1 MQTNGKHNTVQES
14 LPTFNLKAVVQ
25 ETGLKPDTLRA
36 WERRYGL
43 PNPKRTAGG
52 HRLYT
57 RRDIDTLKWL
67 ITRQEDG
74 LSISRA
80 VSLWKTTLSEG
91 KDPLLNYQIKQSKEA
106 TNEFGSLAAATTIDE
121 LKNSW
126 VQACL
131 NFDEQQ
137 AESILNQAF
146 AYYQPEMVCFEVLQ
160 KGLSIIGD
168 QWYQGLVSVQKEHF
182 ASALALRR
190 LDALM
195 AATPKPTRNGR
206 LLVGCAPKDDHT
218 FSPLL
223 LSLLLRRQGWDVV
236 YLGANVPIDRLE
248 ATINTT
254 MPQLVIFSAQLLHTA
269 AHLQQVAYLLQD
281 RGIGLAYGG
290 LVFNI
295 IPKLRDYIPGHFLG
309 TELKQAPQVIEQLM
323 INRPPLPRIKR
334 PTGEYAETLT
344 HFRRRAGMIETA
356 VWEKLAPYNM
366 NHADITAA
374 NTHLGQ
380 NITAALMLG
389 NMDFIGSDIDWIEG
403 LLVNYKMPVEH
414 LHAYLKVYYE
424 AAHHHLHDVTG
435 APVLFWL
442 EKVVANVENKN
453 QD

>member
-1 MQTNGKHNTVQES
+1 MQTNGTKNNIEKRV
-14 LPTFNLKAVVQ
+14 PTFNLKAVVQ

-43 PNPKRTAGG
+43 PNPRRTEGG

-67 ITRQEDG
+67 MARQDDG

-80 VSLWKTTLSEG
+80 VSLWNTMLAEG
-91 KDPLLNYQIKQSKEA
+91 KDPLISFKPPQPAKDPSHEYTVVSA
-106 TNEFGSLAAATTIDE
+106 GTTINDVRE
-121 LKNSW
+121 GW
-126 VQACL
+126 IDACL
-131 NFDEQQ
+131 NFDEQK
-137 AESILNQAF
+137 AENILNQAF

-160 KGLSIIGD
+160 KGLSIIGER
-168 QWYQGLVSVQKEHF
+168 WYQGIVSVQKEHF

-190 LDALM
+190 LDSLM
-195 AATPKPTRNGR
+195 TATPSPTRNGR

-223 LSLLLRRQGWDVV
+223 LALLLRRQGWDVV

-248 ATINTT
+248 STINTT
-254 MPQLVIFSAQLLHTA
+254 KPQLVIFSAQLLHTA
-269 AHLQQVAYLLQD
+269 ANLQQVAYLLQD

-290 LVFNI
+290 LVFNV

-309 TELKQAPQVIEQLM
+309 SDLNKAPQVVEQLM
-323 INRPPLPRIKR
+323 VNRPPLPRIKR
-334 PTGEYAETLT
+334 PTGEYTETLN
-344 HFRRRAGMIETA
+344 HFRRRVGLIETT
-356 VWEKLAPYNM
+356 VWDALAPYNM
-366 NHADITAA
+366 NQSDITEA
-374 NTHLGQ
+374 NSHLGK
-380 NITAALMLG
+380 NITAALKLG

-414 LHAYLKVYYE
+414 LYAYLQIYYD
-424 AAHHHLHDVTG
+424 AAHQHLHDVTG

-442 EKVVANVENKN
+442 EKVVSNIKN
-453 QD
+453 RQ